1 MRFLEIQMRIVLAQF
16 KCWGNVESWRMEVQP
31 GRQHHATTS
40 FWCFP
45 SWRAVAQ
52 GGAQTNHLHWTWKNT
67 GKAQGGLVQWGISK
81 YFFISAS
88 LIYLMVFL
96 QGTFAGQCQP
106 GLRATGFCS
115 GAACAVQSWDHS
127 PIQRG
132 CLATESGQC
141 HRCLMNLEQCTY
153 TFDTLLR
160 GRGDFK
166 TLQDRRNK
174 KGQKRIEAGLLY
186 CCLFCVTTRR
196 PCFLLLC
203 VY

>member
-1 MRFLEIQMRIVLAQF
+1 MRNIKIFL
-16 KCWGNVESWRMEVQP
+16 
-31 GRQHHATTS
+31 
-40 FWCFP
+40 
-45 SWRAVAQ
+45 
-52 GGAQTNHLHWTWKNT
+52 
-67 GKAQGGLVQWGISK
+67 
-81 YFFISAS
+81 YISAS

-96 QGTFAGQCQP
+96 QGTFADQCQA

-153 TFDTLLR
+153 TFDALLR

-166 TLQDRRNK
+166 TLQDR
-174 KGQKRIEAGLLY
+174 GE
-186 CCLFCVTTRR
+186 TRKDR
-196 PCFLLLC
+196 RE
-203 VY
+203 